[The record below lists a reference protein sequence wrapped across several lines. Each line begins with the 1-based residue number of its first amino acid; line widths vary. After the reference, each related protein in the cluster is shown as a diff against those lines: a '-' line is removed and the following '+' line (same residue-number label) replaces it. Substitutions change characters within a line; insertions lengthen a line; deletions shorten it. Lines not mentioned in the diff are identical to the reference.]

1 MAKAQ
6 ELRERLAGQQAGLQ
20 QQHAQM
26 QERLQQAEQQWQQ
39 ALADSEFA
47 DETAFAAALLD
58 DALRREL
65 QQRKEQLQ
73 QRQVEAAALLA
84 QATQT
89 LEQHRQNRPEG
100 TDEANADLDALT
112 QSLAELAQQ
121 LKALQLSQG
130 ELRNQLESDA
140 ARRLNQQALFEQIAR
155 SQQDYDD
162 WSYLNQL
169 IGSKE
174 GDKFRRFA
182 QGLTLDHLVYLAN
195 LQLGRLHG
203 RYLLQRKTSDA
214 LELQVVDTAG
224 RRAAR
229 YPYPVRRREL
239 PGQPGAGAG
248 VVRSGQPQN
257 QHRLAVPRRR
267 LRHAGRRNP
276 RYRAGRT
283 GQPECFR

>member
-20 QQHAQM
+20 QQHTQM
-26 QERLQQAEQQWQQ
+26 QERLQQAQQLWQQ

-73 QRQVEAAALLA
+73 QRQVEAAALLT

-89 LEQHRQNRPEG
+89 QEQHRQSRPEG
-100 TDEANADLDALT
+100 VDEANADLDALT

-121 LKALQLSQG
+121 LKTLQLRQG

-195 LQLGRLHG
+195 QQLGRLHG

-229 YPYPVRRREL
+229 YPHPVRRREL
-239 PGQPGAGAG
+239 PGQPGAGTG

-257 QHRLAVPRRR
+257 QHRFAVPRRR

-276 RYRAGRT
+276 RYRAGRA

>member
-1 MAKAQ
+1 MREQLRAKQTACEQASLQAAEQWQKAQ
-6 ELRERLAGQQAGLQ
+6 ELRERTAGQQAGLQ

-58 DALRREL
+58 DALRRRL

-121 LKALQLSQG
+121 LKALQLSG
-130 ELRNQLESDA
+130 ASCATSWKATPPAVSINRRCSSKSPA
-140 ARRLNQQALFEQIAR
+140 A
-155 SQQDYDD
+155 
-162 WSYLNQL
+162 
-169 IGSKE
+169 SKTTTT
-174 GDKFRRFA
+174 GA
-182 QGLTLDHLVYLAN
+182 
-195 LQLGRLHG
+195 
-203 RYLLQRKTSDA
+203 TS
-214 LELQVVDTAG
+214 T
-224 RRAAR
+224 
-229 YPYPVRRREL
+229 
-239 PGQPGAGAG
+239 
-248 VVRSGQPQN
+248 S
-257 QHRLAVPRRR
+257 
-267 LRHAGRRNP
+267 
-276 RYRAGRT
+276 
-283 GQPECFR
+283 